1 MKRLLLFL
9 AACGS
14 SSSDD
19 VTGPFTGTTQ
29 RFVVDRISVP
39 RTTQDTDRFAGDL
52 DGNGMRD
59 NKLGLVASVLA
70 TTNDATFDQQDMIA
84 SGALASYVEIQ
95 ANDLT
100 DDDSVGVRYFG
111 GDGEPAT
118 VCGGTFV
125 AGAYRSN
132 RAATTKHP
140 GRAIIHLPVYTN
152 SDPLHLTLEGLEI
165 DLDPDGA
172 GGFDATIRGGIR
184 QSEARMVAYAGLE
197 QMFLTEPERH
207 LVFQRQ
213 VDTDHDGTMSMPE
226 LEDSVIAIL
235 VTADIRLFDGS
246 KYDPDPDATIK
257 DSLSMAFGVHLSPCE
272 TGTCSTAAP
281 MNTCRDRIRD
291 GDETDVDCGG
301 SCQKCAAMKTC
312 TQPSDCQTSDCIA
325 GTCAPASCT
334 DGVRDGYESDVDCGS
349 ACGKCG
355 VGQICAAGWD
365 CASNSCNNDVATT
378 GRCIGP

>member
-1 MKRLLLFL
+1 
-9 AACGS
+9 
-14 SSSDD
+14 
-19 VTGPFTGTTQ
+19 
-29 RFVVDRISVP
+29 
-39 RTTQDTDRFAGDL
+39 
-52 DGNGMRD
+52 
-59 NKLGLVASVLA
+59 
-70 TTNDATFDQQDMIA
+70 
-84 SGALASYVEIQ
+84 
-95 ANDLT
+95 
-100 DDDSVGVRYFG
+100 
-111 GDGEPAT
+111 
-118 VCGGTFV
+118 
-125 AGAYRSN
+125 
-132 RAATTKHP
+132 
-140 GRAIIHLPVYTN
+140 
-152 SDPLHLTLEGLEI
+152 
-165 DLDPDGA
+165 
-172 GGFDATIRGGIR
+172 
-184 QSEARMVAYAGLE
+184 MVAYAGLE